1 MFKLRSW
8 NNGYLEAKDVD
19 GDRGIKTQ
27 GLALGQDLRSP
38 QFVCHQEK
46 PQDNVIQFKRQAN
59 NLSEIR
65 YEEKNWKQSS
75 MKKIEILEQNK
86 LYPGSRVGG
95 RV

>member
-19 GDRGIKTQ
+19 GDGGIKTQ
-27 GLALGQDLRSP
+27 GLALGQDFRSP
-38 QFVCHQEK
+38 QFACHQEK

-86 LYPGSRVGG
+86 LYPGSRVRG

>member
-19 GDRGIKTQ
+19 GDGGIKTQ